1 MYLHIY
7 KKIYSF
13 LKKYIK
19 NNDSMLE
26 KTLHLILGKLLIVGG
41 LKEPYSAIVGC

>member
-26 KTLHLILGKLLIVGG
+26 KNIA
-41 LKEPYSAIVGC
+41 PYFRKIIDSRRPKRTV